1 MRTGTEFLEVKKITR
16 QWRNAGQSKLEEVEL
31 PDRSILPICRRI
43 YLEFVIH
50 SQKWGFPTNAGI
62 ALMYL
67 HLHPDDLEPAA
78 IAQNALFPRQTMTF
92 ILDTVEKQ
100 GLAVR
105 KPHPNDRRR
114 KIIRLTPK
122 GRKLATAM
130 INDFLYFEGK
140 ALRAITGSELSA
152 LKASLNRYTDAL
164 ASQNEGVHT

>member
-1 MRTGTEFLEVKKITR
+1 MRNKATCNVT
-16 QWRNAGQSKLEEVEL
+16 KLAA
-31 PDRSILPICRRI
+31 RSMIPICRRI
-43 YLEFVIH
+43 YLEFAIRG
-50 SQKWGFPTNAGI
+50 QKWDLPTNVCI
-62 ALMYL
+62 TLMYL
-67 HLHPDDLEPAA
+67 HLHPEIFEPATMA
-78 IAQNALFPRQTMTF
+78 KNALFPRQTMTF